1 MKQTILIR
9 DVQLVQGGISPRC
22 DMLIQD
28 GVIAKLGKDLNE
40 SAHFVIDG
48 SRLTA
53 LPGLF
58 DMHVHLRDPGQTH
71 KEDIFTGSATA
82 LAGGITGVACM
93 PNTSPAI
100 DSVDTVRYICEKAAY
115 TGVEIHPV
123 GCITKGLKGEEM
135 CDYAALKDAGIC
147 AISDDG
153 RPVECAETMRQAL
166 IQGDALGL
174 PVISHCEDL
183 SIINGGIVNR
193 GVASE
198 TLGVR
203 GMDRASEDY
212 ITAREIILAASANVP
227 IHIAHVSTY
236 GSVEII
242 RHAKAQ
248 GVKVTCETCPHYFL
262 MTEEAVLCGDA
273 DYRMNPPLR
282 TEKDRKA
289 VLEGLLD
296 GTIDCIVTDHAPHA
310 PSEKADFRYAPN
322 GVIGMETSLAAS
334 LKLVH
339 AGLMTL
345 PQLVQKMA
353 ENPRKILGLPQHQ
366 LAVGEPADLT
376 LVDLDYH
383 WTVDPEKMH
392 SKAKNVIWKGKTL
405 VGKPVCTITDGIIR
419 YQDTEYLE
427 ERNRCNGF

>member
-71 KEDIFTGSATA
+71 KEDIFTGSAAA

-282 TEKDRKA
+282 TERDRQA
-289 VLEGLLD
+289 IIEGLKN
-296 GTIDCIVTDHAPHA
+296 GSIDMIATDHAPHSAEEKAKPLTQA
-310 PSEKADFRYAPN
+310 PS
-322 GVIGMETSLAAS
+322 GIIGLETA
-334 LKLVH
+334 
-339 AGLMTL
+339 
-345 PQLVQKMA
+345 
-353 ENPRKILGLPQHQ
+353 LGLAVTNLVRPGH
-366 LAVGEPADLT
+366 LSLLELMEKMSLNPAKLYHLDSGSVEEGKAADLVLFDPEEEWTVGEFA
-376 LVDLDYH
+376 
-383 WTVDPEKMH
+383 
-392 SKAKNVIWKGKTL
+392 SKSSNSPFTGSRLYGKVKYTICG
-405 VGKPVCTITDGIIR
+405 GKIVYRDG
-419 YQDTEYLE
+419 E
-427 ERNRCNGF
+427 

>member
-9 DVQLVQGGISPRC
+9 AVQLVQGDILPRC
-22 DMLIQD
+22 DMLLKD
-28 GVIAKLGKDLNE
+28 GVIAKLGKGLTD
-40 SAHFVIDG
+40 AADVVIDG
-48 SRLTA
+48 SKLTA

-71 KEDIFTGSATA
+71 KEDILTGAAAA

-93 PNTSPAI
+93 PNTTPAI
-100 DSVDTVRYICEKAAY
+100 DSTETVRYICEKASS
-115 TGVEIHPV
+115 TGVEVHPV

-135 CDYAALKDAGIC
+135 CDYTALKEAGIC

-166 IQGDALGL
+166 IQANALGL

-183 SIINGGIVNR
+183 SIIDGGIVNR
-193 GVASE
+193 GKASE
-198 TLGVR
+198 TLGVK

-212 ITAREIILAASANVP
+212 ITAREIILAASADVP

-262 MTEEAVLCGDA
+262 MTEEAVLGGDA

-289 VLEGLLD
+289 VLEGVLD

-310 PSEKADFRYAPN
+310 PEEKADFYHAPN

-345 PQLVQKMA
+345 PELVEKMSD
-353 ENPRKILGLPQHQ
+353 NPRRILGLPQHK

-376 LVDLDYH
+376 LVDLEHH
-383 WTVDPEKMH
+383 WVVDPEKMH

-405 VGKPVCTITDGIIR
+405 VGKPVYTITDGVIR
-419 YQDTEYLE
+419 YTDTEYTK
-427 ERNRCNGF
+427 

>member
-9 DVQLVQGGISPRC
+9 NVQVVQGDVMPRC

-28 GVIAKLGKDLNE
+28 GVIAKFGRDLPD
-40 SAHFVIDG
+40 AAGLTIDG

-71 KEDIFTGSATA
+71 KEDIFTGAAAA
-82 LAGGITGVACM
+82 LAGGVTGVACM
-93 PNTSPAI
+93 PNTTPAI
-100 DSVDTVRYICEKAAY
+100 DSVDTVRYICEKASH
-115 TGVEIHPV
+115 TGVEVHPV

-135 CDYAALKDAGIC
+135 CDYAALKEAGIC

-153 RPVECAETMRQAL
+153 RPVECAETMRKAL
-166 IQGDALGL
+166 IQAAELGI

-183 SIINGGIVNR
+183 SIIDGGIVNR
-193 GVASE
+193 GKASE
-198 TLGVR
+198 TLGVK

-262 MTEEAVLCGDA
+262 MTEDAVLSGDA

-289 VLEGLLD
+289 VLEGVLD
-296 GTIDCIVTDHAPHA
+296 GTIDCIVTDHAPHSTEEKARPMAEA
-310 PSEKADFRYAPN
+310 PS
-322 GVIGMETSLAAS
+322 GITGLETSLALGIHS
-334 LKLVH
+334 LVEP
-339 AGLMTL
+339 GYITLMDL
-345 PQLVQKMA
+345 MRLMSKAPA
-353 ENPRKILGLPQHQ
+353 EFYRMVPGSITKG
-366 LAVGEPADLT
+366 APADL
-376 LVDLDYH
+376 VIFGEH
-383 WTVDPEKMH
+383 EQWTVDH
-392 SKAKNVIWKGKTL
+392 FDSKAENSPFKGWTL
-405 VGKPVCTITDGIIR
+405 PGKVHYTICAGKVVYR
-419 YQDTEYLE
+419 
-427 ERNRCNGF
+427 G

>member
-9 DVQLVQGGISPRC
+9 AVQLVQGDILPRC
-22 DMLIQD
+22 DMLLKD
-28 GVIAKLGKDLNE
+28 GVIAKLGKGLTD
-40 SAHFVIDG
+40 AADIVIDG
-48 SRLTA
+48 SKLTA

-71 KEDIFTGSATA
+71 KEDILTGAAAA

-93 PNTSPAI
+93 PNTTPAI
-100 DSVDTVRYICEKAAY
+100 DSTETVRYICEKASS
-115 TGVEIHPV
+115 TGVEVHPV

-135 CDYAALKDAGIC
+135 CDYTALKEAGIC

-153 RPVECAETMRQAL
+153 RPVECAETMRRAL
-166 IQGDALGL
+166 IQANALGL

-183 SIINGGIVNR
+183 SIIDGGIVNR
-193 GVASE
+193 GKASE
-198 TLGVR
+198 TLGVK

-212 ITAREIILAASANVP
+212 ITAREIILAASADVP

-262 MTEEAVLCGDA
+262 MTEEAVLGGDA

-289 VLEGLLD
+289 VLEGVLD

-310 PSEKADFRYAPN
+310 PEEKADFYHAPN

-345 PQLVQKMA
+345 PELVEKMSD
-353 ENPRKILGLPQHQ
+353 NPRRILGLPQHK

-376 LVDLDYH
+376 LVDLEHH
-383 WTVDPEKMH
+383 WVVDPEKMH

-405 VGKPVCTITDGIIR
+405 VGKPVYTITDGVIR
-419 YQDTEYLE
+419 YTDTEYTK
-427 ERNRCNGF
+427 

>member
-9 DVQLVQGGISPRC
+9 EVQLVQGDVLPRC
-22 DMLIQD
+22 DMLLKD
-28 GVIAKLGKDLNE
+28 GVIAKLGKGLTD
-40 SAHFVIDG
+40 AADVVIDG
-48 SRLTA
+48 SKLTA

-71 KEDIFTGSATA
+71 KEDILTGAAAA

-93 PNTSPAI
+93 PNTTPAI
-100 DSVDTVRYICEKAAY
+100 DSTETVRYICEKASS
-115 TGVEIHPV
+115 TGVEVHPV
-123 GCITKGLKGEEM
+123 GCITKGLKGQEM
-135 CDYAALKDAGIC
+135 CDYAALKEAGIC

-153 RPVECAETMRQAL
+153 RPVECAETMRRAL
-166 IQGDALGL
+166 IQANALGL

-183 SIINGGIVNR
+183 SIIDGGIVNR
-193 GVASE
+193 GKASE
-198 TLGVR
+198 TLGVK

-212 ITAREIILAASANVP
+212 ITAREIILAASADVP

-262 MTEEAVLCGDA
+262 MTEEAVLGGDA

-289 VLEGLLD
+289 VLEGVLD

-310 PSEKADFRYAPN
+310 PEEKADFYHAPN

-345 PQLVQKMA
+345 PELVEKMSD
-353 ENPRKILGLPQHQ
+353 NPRRILGLPQHK

-376 LVDLDYH
+376 LVDLEYH
-383 WTVDPEKMH
+383 WVVDPEKMH

-405 VGKPVCTITDGIIR
+405 VGKPVYTITDGVIR
-419 YQDTEYLE
+419 YTDTEYTK
-427 ERNRCNGF
+427 

>member
-71 KEDIFTGSATA
+71 KEDIFTGSAAA
-82 LAGGITGVACM
+82 LAGGITG
-93 PNTSPAI
+93 
-100 DSVDTVRYICEKAAY
+100 
-115 TGVEIHPV
+115 
-123 GCITKGLKGEEM
+123 
-135 CDYAALKDAGIC
+135 DAGIC